1 MGSIRTLIAPV
12 AAAVMLVPGFG
23 CKGTGWKTPEGVP
36 TAPLS
41 SQVKPEANPIVQ
53 AGGTSPFAGLPS
65 SLNWVA
71 GKTGDKTAKGGKAT
85 EIAIAW
91 QNHIDYL
98 PDPTRQGAMGPG
110 LAGQMF
116 LFDSHDHSALADGT
130 LTIDLY
136 DETIRPNGQPRMK
149 PERWQFHKD
158 VLKGLRTV
166 DERFGPNYVL
176 FLPWPSY
183 RPDITRVRITVRFDP
198 DQKGGFTLYAPESKL
213 NLAPLPGS
221 GGEIGATLR
230 PEPPVQF
237 SDQPSS
243 AASRA
248 PASGPGMGVVRMNR
262 SAAQTIAPP
271 AGLPPLG
278 IVNPTGH

>member
-1 MGSIRTLIAPV
+1 MGSIRTLIAPI
-12 AAAVMLVPGFG
+12 AAAIILVPGFG

-53 AGGTSPFAGLPS
+53 AGGTSPFANLPS
-65 SLNWVA
+65 SLNWIT
-71 GKTGDKTAKGGKAT
+71 GKSSEKAAKGTAT
-85 EIAIAW
+85 EIAVAW

-110 LAGQMF
+110 LACQMF
-116 LFDSHDHSALADGT
+116 LFDSHDHPAQADGT
-130 LTIDLY
+130 LTVDIY

-149 PERWQFHKD
+149 PERWQLRKD
-158 VLKGLRTV
+158 ILKSLRTV
-166 DERFGPNYVL
+166 DERFGPTYVL

-183 RPDITRVRITVRFDP
+183 RPDVTRVRITVRFDP
-198 DQKGGFTLYAPESKL
+198 DQKGAFTLYAPESKL
-213 NLAPLPGS
+213 NLGPSPGRGS
-221 GGEIGATLR
+221 EIGATLR
-230 PEPPVQF
+230 PEPPLQF
-237 SDQPSS
+237 SDQSS
-243 AASRA
+243 AAANSA
-248 PASGPGMGVVRMNR
+248 PSSGPGMGVVQMNR
-262 SAAQTIAPP
+262 SARPTIAPP